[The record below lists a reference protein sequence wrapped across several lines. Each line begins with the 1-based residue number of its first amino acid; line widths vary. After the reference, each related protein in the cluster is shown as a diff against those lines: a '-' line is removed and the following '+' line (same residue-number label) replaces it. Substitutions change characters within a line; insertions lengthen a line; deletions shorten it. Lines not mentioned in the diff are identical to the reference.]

1 MHDDMQLTDEINNI
15 CCSDAEAGAAKR
27 EEKEKNIIDVAASVA
42 TKLDKKHRNVSSLT
56 VKEIVYLLF
65 AVYNVTMSAS
75 KLRKPNYT
83 ACLMADMEK
92 DIRKYERFLLQTSQ
106 DVDNSNTS
114 EIPV

>member
-1 MHDDMQLTDEINNI
+1 M
-15 CCSDAEAGAAKR
+15 SA
-27 EEKEKNIIDVAASVA
+27 
-42 TKLDKKHRNVSSLT
+42 LT

-106 DVDNSNTS
+106 DVENSNTS